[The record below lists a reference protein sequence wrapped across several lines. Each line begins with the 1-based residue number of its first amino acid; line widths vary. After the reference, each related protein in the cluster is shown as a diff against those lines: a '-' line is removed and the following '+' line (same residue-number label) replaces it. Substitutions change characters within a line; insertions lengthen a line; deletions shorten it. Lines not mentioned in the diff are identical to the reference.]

1 MKECSD
7 KKMGAGPEQT
17 STVHSRDKRITLFNC
32 CKSESGEPIGRSRLV
47 MTSEAGLEGEQLT
60 AALVADR
67 RVLFRP
73 IKGKSLS
80 ILTPKANLAS
90 ARHDSSG
97 QSY

>member
-1 MKECSD
+1 
-7 KKMGAGPEQT
+7 
-17 STVHSRDKRITLFNC
+17 
-32 CKSESGEPIGRSRLV
+32 